1 MIRRIGQILH
11 YINCTGGVD
20 MPRTAKKKEYV
31 VTVSYCEK
39 TPEEAERVKREITA
53 VLYEKKMLSLQR
65 QKEKAERAAQ
75 EAQ

>member
-1 MIRRIGQILH
+1 
-11 YINCTGGVD
+11 
-20 MPRTAKKKEYV
+20 MPRTAKKREYV

-39 TPEEAERVKREITA
+39 TPEEAERLKREITA

-65 QKEKAERAAQ
+65 QKEKAAQ

>member
-1 MIRRIGQILH
+1 
-11 YINCTGGVD
+11 

-31 VTVSYCEK
+31 VTVSYC
-39 TPEEAERVKREITA
+39 EEAERVKREITA

-75 EAQ
+75 EAR

>member
-1 MIRRIGQILH
+1 
-11 YINCTGGVD
+11 
-20 MPRTAKKKEYV
+20 MPRAAKKREYV

-39 TPEEAERVKREITA
+39 TPEEAERLKREITA

-65 QKEKAERAAQ
+65 QREKTAKAAQ